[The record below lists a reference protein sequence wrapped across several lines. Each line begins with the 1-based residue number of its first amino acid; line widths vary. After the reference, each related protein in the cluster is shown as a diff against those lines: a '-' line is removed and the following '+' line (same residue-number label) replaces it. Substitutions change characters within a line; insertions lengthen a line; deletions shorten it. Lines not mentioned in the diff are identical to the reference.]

1 MLKFCITC
9 QSPFKARSLSHKYC
23 NPKCSLDLERNPYTC
38 PNCQAVKHKPHSTDT
53 HACSKYCHDILTMAN
68 RIPITCVTCDNEFYV
83 KPQHQDK
90 VFCSVKCRNKY
101 DKLYDQERIAI
112 SNIRTKSKEILQEQH
127 LNQLEDFVKQLNS

>member
-1 MLKFCITC
+1 
-9 QSPFKARSLSHKYC
+9 
-23 NPKCSLDLERNPYTC
+23 
-38 PNCQAVKHKPHSTDT
+38 
-53 HACSKYCHDILTMAN
+53 MAN